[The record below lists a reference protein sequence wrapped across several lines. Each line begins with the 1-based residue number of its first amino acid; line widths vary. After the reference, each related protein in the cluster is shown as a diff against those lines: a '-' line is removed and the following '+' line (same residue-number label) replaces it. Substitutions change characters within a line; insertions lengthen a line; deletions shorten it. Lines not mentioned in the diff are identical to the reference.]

1 MDVLMQEVVDG
12 SVKLCIDHNTPQS
25 IIYERI
31 RQALMDKVSNL
42 PKQKVLYN
50 ACYGGFGFSKEFN
63 AFFLKDVELRD
74 SVSTRD
80 YDKRQIAIP
89 YIIPFADDVI
99 QRTSSTCPY
108 LRDMLYVV
116 QKYNVNKLFADV
128 NHIIKTE
135 NDLQLMARNVQ
146 SLRDYLQSNPTIPAK
161 PMPISHWV
169 LMFIKTNFLRY
180 HPTELKHLL
189 IQYDEGVLQKEY
201 LEKLNSLEQGV
212 KALLPDDDIY
222 TSIKTFCIEHTKQE
236 QGKENMY
243 VSTRLQEKNSFIKL
257 LKKYGVDSDV
267 TWYHQTYYDKVAIAY
282 IIKRYKNVLHVYEQ
296 YDTQDFASKAY
307 DIFTNAFEN
316 IDEDVIERAKE
327 RFGLLCASSTY
338 SKLQIASLAALL
350 EWDVQEYDGLEHVN
364 IV

>member
-1 MDVLMQEVVDG
+1 MQEVVDG
-12 SVKLCIDHNTPQS
+12 SVKLCIDYNTPQS

-31 RQALMDKVSNL
+31 RQALMEKVSNL

-63 AFFLKDVELRD
+63 AFFLKDAELRD

-80 YDKRQIAIP
+80 YDKRQVAIP

-99 QRTSSTCPY
+99 KKTSSTYPY
-108 LRDMLYVV
+108 LRDMLYIM

-128 NHIIKTE
+128 HHIIKTE
-135 NDLQLMARNVQ
+135 NDLQLMERNVQ
-146 SLRDYLQSNPTIPAK
+146 SLRDYLQNNPTVPEK

-180 HPTELKHLL
+180 HPTELKQLL
-189 IQYDEGVLQKEY
+189 TQYDKGVLQKEY
-201 LEKLNSLEQGV
+201 LEKLNSLEQEV

-222 TSIKTFCIEHTKQE
+222 TSIKTFYIEHSMQE
-236 QGKENMY
+236 QGKEKWY
-243 VSTRLQEKNSFIKL
+243 ISTTLQEKNSFIRL
-257 LKKYGVDSDV
+257 LIKYGVDSDV
-267 TWYHQTYYDKVAIAY
+267 TWSHQTCYDKVAVAY
-282 IIKRYKNVLHVYEQ
+282 IIKQYKNIFHVYEQ
-296 YDTQDFASKAY
+296 YDTQGFASKAY

-316 IDEDVIERAKE
+316 IDEVALESAKE

-338 SKLQIASLAALL
+338 AKLQIASLAALL
-350 EWDVQEYDGLEHVN
+350 EWDIQEYDGLEHVN